1 MTITEPKPDLPVDP
15 SSAVSD
21 DVIDA
26 VMAGVDAGGL
36 ELLGPDGVLAEL
48 TKRLIERGLD
58 EELSDHLGYEPGDP
72 AGGGRATTATGAVRR
87 RC

>member
-1 MTITEPKPDLPVDP
+1 MTDHATPDPDP
-15 SSAVSD
+15 AAAVTD

-48 TKRLIERGLD
+48 TKRLLERGLG
-58 EELSDHLGYEPGDP
+58 EELTDHIGYETGDP
-72 AGGGRATTATGAVRR
+72 AGRGSGNNRNGTMS
-87 RC
+87 